1 MHVDWMLV
9 GELASL
15 FKLYRQDSVIYDVI
29 GIASCLI
36 RWYIHQRAENH
47 WTLSCCSNFV
57 MNDGALFFCL
67 KYSLQ
72 RMSRYLFTV
81 FFFQQGAVS
90 SLGGKLDLSGNRGH
104 DN

>member
-1 MHVDWMLV
+1 MQRLCCIEKSDTGGCCCIIHAVSMCEGLTVHVDWMLV

-15 FKLYRQDSVIYDVI
+15 FKLYRQDSIIYDVI

-67 KYSLQ
+67 KYSL
-72 RMSRYLFTV
+72 
-81 FFFQQGAVS
+81 
-90 SLGGKLDLSGNRGH
+90 
-104 DN
+104 

>member
-1 MHVDWMLV
+1 
-9 GELASL
+9 
-15 FKLYRQDSVIYDVI
+15 
-29 GIASCLI
+29 
-36 RWYIHQRAENH
+36 
-47 WTLSCCSNFV
+47 

-72 RMSRYLFTV
+72 VMSRYLITV
-81 FFFQQGAVS
+81 FFFQEGAVS